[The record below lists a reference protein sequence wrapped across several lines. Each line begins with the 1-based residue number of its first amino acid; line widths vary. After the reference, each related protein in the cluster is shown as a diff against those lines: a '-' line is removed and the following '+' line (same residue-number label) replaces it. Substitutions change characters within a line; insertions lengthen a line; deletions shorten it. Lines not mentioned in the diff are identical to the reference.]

1 MKLKLSYLTYGLAL
15 LAAGC
20 QPDDSTM
27 GAAPDGED
35 NVQFKVSAPEAL
47 NTTRAYTTES
57 SSARGGL
64 TNVDFTEYDL
74 RYQLAVYRVDGSG
87 ADATYTMVVEPQMKV
102 TDSYEEVNYSLNLAP
117 GRTYRAVVWA
127 DFVKQGST
135 GDLHYDTQDF
145 EHIHAPEMPDKYLLN
160 DESKDAYT
168 ATYQFNLNGSAI
180 SSDLVLKRPFA
191 KLRVVTADWGANAD
205 MPDNFRVYYYG
216 CQRFTAL
223 NAVTGEAEGT
233 MLGTTGN
240 GTYTATIDPGTKEY
254 ATDYDASAHNRTLIV
269 DYLLADRTEETPVH
283 FRLRSLKGDETITD
297 HSLDT
302 DIPIRR
308 NWLTTVIGN
317 VLTTGAQFNISI
329 DEKFDNQWT
338 MGETWWNPETI
349 TLRQPDYD
357 EATKTYRITDRNEF
371 AWISEN
377 AATAITAGCT
387 LSIENDIDMTG
398 TNWKPIYKEGEP
410 AYTVEGNG
418 HTLRN
423 FTIDARYAGSSNVA
437 IPIFGPVNV
446 NAYIGVWGKFD
457 GAMRNLTFENISI
470 NGLADS
476 ETHTTD
482 SEGNAVDHSDEDA
495 WFAGCIGYTGAN
507 YSTPVTIENVHARH
521 IHIEASG
528 SNGLTNLSAQNVGGL
543 IGWVGIG
550 GGVNPNESTQIINC
564 SAEDVHITGY
574 QAGGLVGEVKGGR
587 GVGFTGCWTEDVE
600 IRIAP
605 FPLQDEA
612 VSGFIGNVEEGNSV
626 RMTDCRAAENLRLL
640 DLNGKASTY
649 QPANALYG
657 DCESGTPAIET
668 TTQP

>member
-1 MKLKLSYLTYGLAL
+1 MRTKLSYLVCGLAL

-20 QPDDSTM
+20 QSDDSTM
-27 GAAPDGED
+27 GAAPEGEG
-35 NVQFKVSAPEAL
+35 NVQFRVSAPEAL
-47 NTTRAYTTES
+47 ETTRAYAAGS

-87 ADATYTMVVEPQMKV
+87 AEATYTMVVEPQMKV

-127 DFVKQGST
+127 DFVRQGST
-135 GDLHYDTQDF
+135 EDLHYDTQDF

-168 ATYQFNLNGSAI
+168 VSHSFSLAGNAVSA
-180 SSDLVLKRPFA
+180 DLVLERPFA
-191 KLRVVTADWGANAD
+191 KLRVVTADWGTNLD

-233 MLGTTGN
+233 TLGDSAN
-240 GTYTATIDPGTKEY
+240 PTYTAAIDPEDKEY
-254 ATDYDASAHNRTLIV
+254 ATDYDASASNRTLIV
-269 DYLLADRTEETPVH
+269 DYLLADRTEETPIH
-283 FRLRSLKGDETITD
+283 FRLRALKGNESIVLHD
-297 HSLDT
+297 LDT

-308 NWLTTVIGN
+308 NWLTTVTGN

-329 DEKFDNQWT
+329 DEEFENQWT
-338 MGETWWNPETI
+338 VGETWWNPETI
-349 TLRQPDYD
+349 TLRQPAYD
-357 EATKTYRITDRNEF
+357 EATKTYHITDRNEF

-423 FTIDARYAGSSNVA
+423 FTIDARYAGTTTINVL
-437 IPIFGPVNV
+437 GPVKV

-457 GAMRNLTFENISI
+457 GTMRDLTFENISI

-476 ETHTTD
+476 ETHTAD
-482 SEGNAVDHSDEDA
+482 KDGNPVDHSDEDA

-507 YSTPVTIENVHARH
+507 YTTPVTIENVHARH
-521 IHIEASG
+521 VHIEASG
-528 SNGLTNLSAQNVGGL
+528 SNGLFNLSAQNVGGL
-543 IGWVGIG
+543 IGWVGVG
-550 GGVNPNESTQIINC
+550 GGVDPDETTQIINC
-564 SAEDVHITGY
+564 SAEDVHITGW
-574 QAGGLVGEVKGGR
+574 QAGGLVGETKGGR
-587 GVGFTGCWTEDVE
+587 GVGFTNCWTEDVE

-605 FPLQDEA
+605 FPLFDNA

-626 RMTDCRAAENLRLL
+626 RMTNCRAAQNLRLL
-640 DLNGKASTY
+640 DLEGNVSNY
-649 QPANALYG
+649 QPANDLYG
-657 DCESGTPAIET
+657 DCESGTPNIEASA
-668 TTQP
+668 QP